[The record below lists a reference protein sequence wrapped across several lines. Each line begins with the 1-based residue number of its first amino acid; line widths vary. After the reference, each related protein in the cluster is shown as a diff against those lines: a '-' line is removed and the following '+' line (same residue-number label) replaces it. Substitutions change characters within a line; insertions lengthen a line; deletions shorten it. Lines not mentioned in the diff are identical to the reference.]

1 MRRVV
6 ITGFGVVS
14 PIGSGAEAFFNAL
27 GRGVNGIRPISR
39 FDASGLDVRHA
50 GEVSDAPAL
59 ADEKERTFAERDPKV
74 GFALTAA
81 AEALAMAG
89 VSAFSPSDLIHIG
102 TSLETFFFKEFSAP
116 VNTGGD
122 TGEEAF
128 YSRLVTHPWRLP
140 LDTALACIRRRHG
153 NPGQA
158 ATNCSAC
165 AVGAQTIGQAF
176 HAVRDGR
183 FSLALAGGFD
193 SMINPLGVGGF
204 QLLGAPAN
212 GEPVDGASLC
222 RPFDAGR
229 TGLVLGEGAGFVVLE
244 ERERALAAGKTVYAE
259 IAGYASTLD
268 AHGLSAPDP
277 DGDGAARSMLAALR
291 DANLPVEAVDHIN
304 AHGTGTQ
311 LNDPVEARAIRRVFT
326 DTWQRIPVTAVKSM
340 MGHSIAAAGAIE
352 AIACIFTLRRG
363 LVPPNIG
370 LEKVGTDCELMHTK
384 THAMP
389 FPAAC
394 VLTNSFGFGGQNA
407 TLILTGGDI
416 CNA

>member
-6 ITGFGVVS
+6 VTGYGVVS
-14 PIGSGAEAFFNAL
+14 PIGAGASVFFDAL
-27 GRGVNGIRPISR
+27 GRGVTGIRPISR
-39 FDASGLDVRHA
+39 FDASGLEVRYA
-50 GEVSDAPAL
+50 GEVPDAPVFTDGEEQA
-59 ADEKERTFAERDPKV
+59 FAERDPKV
-74 GFALTAA
+74 GFALAAA

-89 VSAFSPSDLIHIG
+89 IKTFSSTDLVHIG
-102 TSLETFFFKEFSAP
+102 TSLETFFFKEFA
-116 VNTGGD
+116 VGGD
-122 TGEEAF
+122 VDEEAF
-128 YSRLVTHPWRLP
+128 SSRLVTHPWRLP
-140 LDTALACIRRRHG
+140 LDAALACIRKRHG
-153 NPGQA
+153 TPGQA

-183 FSLALAGGFD
+183 FSRALAGGFD

-204 QLLGAPAN
+204 QLLGAPAT
-212 GEPVDGASLC
+212 GEPVGGASLC

-229 TGLVLGEGAGFVVLE
+229 SGLVLGEGAGFVVLE
-244 ERERALAAGKTVYAE
+244 EREQALAEGKPVYAE
-259 IAGYASTLD
+259 IVGYGATLD

-277 DGDGAARSMLAALR
+277 EGDGAARSMLTALR
-291 DANLPVEAVDHIN
+291 DAKLPPEAVDHIN

-311 LNDPVEARAIRRVFT
+311 LNDPVEAKAIRRVFAK
-326 DTWQRIPVTAVKSM
+326 TWERIPVTAVKSM

-363 LVPPNIG
+363 MIPPNIG
-370 LEKVGTDCELMHTK
+370 LEKVGTGCELLHVGRNAT
-384 THAMP
+384 A

-407 TLILTGGDI
+407 TLILTGGDA